1 VGILKETILIMEE
14 DPRQKLRKKLKVKS
28 NSNIII
34 DDAAKKLTLVNVVGE
49 DSKQG
54 VEKSE

>member
-1 VGILKETILIMEE
+1 MEE

-54 VEKSE
+54 FEKSE